1 MDFHPPV
8 TRPVHSGIKVPL
20 YDNPRFKY
28 DQRQPFSSYP
38 LQKSLPS
45 FIEDVFD
52 LPIADLLSALQS
64 WLFFGLMTEIF
75 EAVGVVI
82 FCEDFILEEDGSK
95 YVTAKPLRCYLWYC
109 IGNIKNMLY
118 DDVEGTVEYVDRS
131 FGRRIDSGEI
141 PNRINNA
148 IRIANDVVNEI
159 LDRRPDVTSN
169 PELGALLLS
178 LMCLIETLGDSRLN
192 WDIFPDNFRTVVWK
206 PDPVPLLTDLLVNA
220 GWCHQGINSLYNRCL
235 YISMLYFITFFNQR
249 TQGRDHTE
257 CTLQVCKMDTIN
269 RATYVTKHVGTCNCQ
284 PVGIEVASQTQDILE
299 RGEIPLLSVSSS
311 GLGISLAVKSASDV
325 VHFVAISH
333 VWSDGLGNPHTNSLP
348 SCQLLRLQ
356 SLVNNLYPNTSEQ
369 KWFWIDTLCVPI
381 NRSIRNIAIRRMV
394 SVYQSADLV
403 LVLDSALLS
412 STLNASKTEVLAR
425 IKSSS
430 WAQRLWTF
438 NEGILARRFR
448 LVFQFQDAYFHMQQG
463 FSHLVD
469 DEAFITTANAIISTV
484 SQIEETDTKNRILR
498 AIAYHRNSP
507 EEFRSLIERRFP
519 DFPTST
525 DELIFEWLWR
535 CGATTGDI
543 LFMDGW
549 TTYCELTENYGQGD
563 ISRLGQGLKNRKTS
577 IPEDEP
583 ICLGELLGIDVQPML
598 NKSIQGRIKYLFQ
611 TVDKIRPAI
620 IFCNG
625 PRIDED
631 GFRWAPSSFL
641 RSGRHPQE
649 PGYHSR
655 GLWAK
660 RHHLGLLVNFDGFL
674 LPEPPLTNVFTI
686 ASGGE
691 KYLVHLQQSVRQR
704 KSDRMAIIHE
714 LRLSE
719 LNDTN
724 FSTKVILVEFINI
737 EDGIQFTQFCTV
749 GIVGRAGTCPA
760 ESIEIINT
768 NNAWWC
774 VG

>member
-1 MDFHPPV
+1 MDFHPLV
-8 TRPVHSGIKVPL
+8 TRPVHPGIKIPL

-38 LQKSLPS
+38 PQKNLPN
-45 FIEDVFD
+45 FVDDVFD
-52 LPIADLLSALQS
+52 LPITDTLSALQS

-82 FCEDFILEEDGSK
+82 SCEDFILEEDGSK
-95 YVTAKPLRCYLWYC
+95 YVTAKPLRRYLWYC

-118 DDVEGTVEYVDRS
+118 DDVEGTAEYIDRS
-131 FGRRIDSGEI
+131 FGKRIDSGEI
-141 PNRINNA
+141 PNRINSA
-148 IRIANDVVNEI
+148 VSIANDIVNEI
-159 LDRRPDVTSN
+159 LSRGPDVTSN

-192 WDIFPDNFRTVVWK
+192 WDIFPDNFKTVVWT

-220 GWCHQGINSLYNRCL
+220 GWCHQGINWLYNRCL
-235 YISMLYFITFFNQR
+235 YISMLYFVTFFNQR
-249 TQGRDHTE
+249 IQGRDHTE
-257 CTLQVCKMDTIN
+257 CTLQVRTMDTIN
-269 RATYVTKHVGTCNCQ
+269 EDTYVTKHVGTCNCQ
-284 PVGIEVASQTQDILE
+284 PLGVEVASRIQEILE
-299 RGEIPLLSVSSS
+299 KGEIPLLSVSSS
-311 GLGISLAVKSASDV
+311 GSGTSLAAKSATDV

-333 VWSDGLGNPHTNSLP
+333 VWSDGLGNPHINSLP

-369 KWFWIDTLCVPI
+369 RWFWIDTICVPLS
-381 NRSIRNIAIRRMV
+381 RALRNLAIRRMA
-394 SVYQSADLV
+394 SVYQSSEFV
-403 LVLDSALLS
+403 LVLDLALLS

-448 LVFQFQDAYFHMQQG
+448 LVFQFQDAYFRMEQG
-463 FSHLVD
+463 FSRLVG
-469 DEAFITTANAIISTV
+469 DEAFITTANAIVSTV

-498 AIAYHRNSP
+498 AIAYFRDTP
-507 EEFRSLIERRFP
+507 EEFRSSIKRRFS

-525 DELIFEWLWR
+525 DELISEWLWR

-549 TTYCELTENYGQGD
+549 TTYRELTENYGHGD
-563 ISRLGQGLKNRKTS
+563 ISRIGQGLKNRKTS
-577 IPEDEP
+577 KPEDET
-583 ICLGELLGIDVQPML
+583 ICLGAVLGIDVQPMF
-598 NKSIQGRIKYLFQ
+598 NKSSQGRMKYLFQ

-620 IFCNG
+620 IFYDG

-631 GFRWAPSSFL
+631 GFRWAPLSFL
-641 RSGRHPQE
+641 RPERHPRE

-655 GLWAK
+655 GMWAE

-674 LPEPPLTNVFTI
+674 LSEPPLTNVFTI
-686 ASGGE
+686 ASGVE
-691 KYLVHLQQSVRQR
+691 KYVVHLQPSVRQR
-704 KSDRMAIIHE
+704 QSGRMAIIHE

-724 FSTKVILVEFINI
+724 FSTKAILVEFTNI
-737 EDGIQFTQFCTV
+737 QDGIQFTRFCTV

-768 NNAWWC
+768 TNARWC